1 MDRLPLD
8 RSPELTHSLFPEF
21 RPRAPWWGG
30 HLQTIGGM
38 YPRRYGLD
46 RYSATRLTAVLP
58 DGSGDR
64 LLATLHSPVKR
75 MAKPYLI
82 LLIHGV
88 SGSEDSSY
96 VKASAA
102 YFLDL
107 GYPVVRCNLR
117 GAGPSREYCKRQYH
131 AGSTEDLDCIISS
144 LPAAAT
150 AEGIV
155 AIGYSLG
162 ANILINFLA
171 ERADTP
177 VIQAAV
183 AVSSPLN
190 LALTAKRLAEWDNAV
205 FNCSILFKLKKES
218 LKSASELTSEERR
231 AIGEARTLEE
241 FDDHFTAPRNGFQGA
256 SDYYS
261 RTSCS
266 KSLYRVPVPILVIHA
281 LDDPLVPSADYVN
294 FPWHKNKNLF
304 PLASRSGGHVGF
316 QGSDHRQA
324 WHDLCAARFLQRLRA
339 Q

>member
-8 RSPELTHSLFPEF
+8 RSPELMHSLFPEF

-30 HLQTIGGM
+30 HLQTLGGM
-38 YPRRYGLD
+38 YPRRYDLD

-64 LLATLHSPVKR
+64 LLATLHSPAKR
-75 MAKPYLI
+75 VAKPYLI

-96 VKASAA
+96 VRASAA

-117 GAGPSREYCKRQYH
+117 GAGPSREFCKRQYH
-131 AGSTEDLDCIISS
+131 GGSTEDLDCLISS

-150 AEGIV
+150 AAGIV

-171 ERADTP
+171 ERGDSS

-183 AVSSPLN
+183 TVSSPLN
-190 LALTAKRLAEWDNAV
+190 LALTAKRLAEWDNV
-205 FNCSILFKLKKES
+205 LFNWAILSKLKKES
-218 LKSASELTSEERR
+218 LKPASELTSEERR
-231 AIGEARTLEE
+231 AIGEARTLQE
-241 FDDHFTAPRNGFQGA
+241 FDERFTAPRNGFQDA
-256 SDYYS
+256 ADYYS
-261 RTSCS
+261 RTSCG
-266 KSLYRVPVPILVIHA
+266 KSLHRVPVPILVIHA
-281 LDDPLVPSADYVN
+281 LDDPLVPSADYVD
-294 FPWHKNKNLF
+294 FPWHRNENLL

-316 QGSDHRQA
+316 QGSDRQRA
-324 WHDLCAARFLQRLRA
+324 WHDLCAARFVQRL
-339 Q
+339 